1 MQILKMGMLVFIFTD
16 FDVFC
21 STTSV
26 TIIVRK
32 HFDDMWNINNFA
44 YVLHVSE
51 IYQKMLS
58 GFNSIDLTGGFN

>member
-1 MQILKMGMLVFIFTD
+1 MGMLVFIFID

-32 HFDDMWNINNFA
+32 HFDDMWNIDNFA

-51 IYQKMLS
+51 IY
-58 GFNSIDLTGGFN
+58 

>member
-1 MQILKMGMLVFIFTD
+1 MFIFID

-44 YVLHVSE
+44 YVLHVSN
-51 IYQKMLS
+51 
-58 GFNSIDLTGGFN
+58 FNSIDSTGGFN